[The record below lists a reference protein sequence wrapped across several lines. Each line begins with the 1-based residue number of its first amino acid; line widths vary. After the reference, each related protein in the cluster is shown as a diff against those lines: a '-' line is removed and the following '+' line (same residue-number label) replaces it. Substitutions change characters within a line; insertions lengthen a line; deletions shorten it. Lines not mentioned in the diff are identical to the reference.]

1 MTNILVVCEE
11 RSIRQAI
18 KFELEDE
25 GFIVIDVNDYE
36 DALSAFN
43 AFKCALV
50 ISDISDEKGNGMRLL
65 KRFKDEPFIAITT
78 FPDSLLGKQARSIL
92 KDRFF
97 EKPFSIKLLISKVHE
112 TINSNYTYADAV

>member
-1 MTNILVVCEE
+1 MLNILVVAEE

-25 GFIVIDVNDYE
+25 GFIVIDVNNYQ

-50 ISDISDEKGNGMRLL
+50 ISDISNEKENGIRLL
-65 KRFKDEPFIAITT
+65 NRFKDEPFIAITT
-78 FPDSLLGKQARSIL
+78 FPDSFLGKKARSVL
-92 KDRFF
+92 KDRLI
-97 EKPFSIKLLISKVHE
+97 EKPFPIKLLISKVHE
-112 TINSNYTYADAV
+112 TISSNYKYANAV

>member
-1 MTNILVVCEE
+1 MTNILVVAEE
-11 RSIRQAI
+11 RSVRQAI

-25 GFIVIDVNDYE
+25 GFIVIDVNNYE

-65 KRFKDEPFIAITT
+65 NRFKNEPFIAMTT
-78 FPDSLLGKQARSIL
+78 FPDTRIGKQARSIL

-97 EKPFSIKLLISKVHE
+97 EKPFPIKLLVSKVHE
-112 TINSNYTYADAV
+112 TINSNYAYANTV

>member
-1 MTNILVVCEE
+1 MKNILVVAEE

-18 KFELEDE
+18 KFGLEDE

-50 ISDISDEKGNGMRLL
+50 ISDISDDKGNGMRLL
-65 KRFKDEPFIAITT
+65 NRFKDEPFLAMTT
-78 FPDSLLGKQARSIL
+78 FPDSLLGKQAKSIL
-92 KDRFF
+92 KDRLF
-97 EKPFSIKLLISKVHE
+97 EKPFPIKHLISKVHE
-112 TINSNYTYADAV
+112 TINSNYRYANAI

>member
-25 GFIVIDVNDYE
+25 GFIVIDVNNYE

-43 AFKCALV
+43 AFKCTLV
-50 ISDISDEKGNGMRLL
+50 ISDISDEKANGKRLL
-65 KRFKDEPFIAITT
+65 NRFKDEPFIALTT
-78 FPDSLLGKQARSIL
+78 FPDSLLGKQAKSIL

-97 EKPFSIKLLISKVHE
+97 EKPFPIKHLISKVHE